1 MKEIKLPCPYCNSGS
16 YSRNRIIQ
24 HIQHCK
30 SCDNSRSKAE
40 ILLRYIDQ
48 SIISFVI
55 AKYQND
61 GYSINELCKQLKLKR
76 GIVELILTSNGI
88 KLRTIKESTNC
99 KRCLD
104 ARRQSCE
111 QHYGKGITNPSQAKE
126 VKQQKANTFMEHYGV
141 DNIRKSPQ
149 YYEYVNDICLKRYGK
164 KRISGWTGK
173 SFEERKNIERRRQE
187 TRMKN
192 GLYDSMLEERID
204 SIMTKYNIQH
214 KRCFWAYHHPYDFIF
229 GDHILLE
236 VNGDYWHANPKI
248 YKASDIMI
256 NGKTAQEIWDYDA
269 KFRDCLIGSQFKLIY
284 LWENDIIQ
292 MSDDEIANWLLE
304 QINENKKNN

>member
-1 MKEIKLPCPYCNSGS
+1 M
-16 YSRNRIIQ
+16 
-24 HIQHCK
+24 
-30 SCDNSRSKAE
+30 
-40 ILLRYIDQ
+40 
-48 SIISFVI
+48 
-55 AKYQND
+55 
-61 GYSINELCKQLKLKR
+61 
-76 GIVELILTSNGI
+76 VELILTTNGI
-88 KLRTIKESTNC
+88 TLRTLKESTNC

-104 ARRQSCE
+104 ARKHSCE
-111 QHYGKGITNPSQAKE
+111 QRYGKGITNPSQAKE
-126 VKQQKANTFMEHYGV
+126 VKQQKANTFMKHYGV

-149 YYEYVNDICLKRYGK
+149 YYEYVNDLCLKRYGK
-164 KRISGWTGK
+164 KRISGFDGK
-173 SFEERKNIERRRQE
+173 SIEERNLINKKRQE
-187 TRMKN
+187 TKVKN
-192 GLYDSMLEERID
+192 GWYDSMLEERID
-204 SIMTKYNIQH
+204 DIMTKHNIRHQ
-214 KRCFWAYHHPYDFIF
+214 RYFWIYHHPYDFIF

-269 KFRDCLIGSQFKLIY
+269 KFRDCLDGSQFKLIY